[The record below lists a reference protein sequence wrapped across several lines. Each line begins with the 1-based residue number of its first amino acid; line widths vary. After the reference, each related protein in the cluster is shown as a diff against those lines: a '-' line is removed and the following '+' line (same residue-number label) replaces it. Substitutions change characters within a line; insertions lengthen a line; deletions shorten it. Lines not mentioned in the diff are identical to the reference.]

1 MAVKIRFSTEIKTVP
16 FFIHTGM
23 YSNTNTD
30 EDIKKF
36 IKGELYKHYVTDAFM
51 DRKKM
56 EVMSTDITEIG
67 NNKFKAVLTI
77 TGCEP
82 LEAVI
87 EYFKYNDSNQ

>member
-16 FFIHTGM
+16 YFIHTSSTM
-23 YSNTNTD
+23 NKD
-30 EDIKKF
+30 EDIVKF
-36 IKGELYKHYVTDAFM
+36 IKGDVYKRYVAENFM

-77 TGCEP
+77 TGYEP

-87 EYFKYNDSNQ
+87 EYFKYNRE